1 MKILVQRTK
10 AAKVIIDEKIVGE
23 ITHGMVLFICLVE
36 GDTEEQVK
44 KAAQKVVNMRIFNDA
59 DDKMNLDITQANGQI
74 LAISQ
79 FTLAWDG
86 QKGNRPSFDQ
96 SMAPAQAQVL
106 FRLFLDALREKA
118 PVQTGRFGAHMN
130 VELDNDGP
138 VTFFLE
144 FK

>member
-10 AAKVIIDEKIVGE
+10 SAKVTVDHEVIGQID
-23 ITHGMVLFICLVE
+23 HGMVIFVCLVQ
-36 GDTEEQVK
+36 GDTEEQIHKAVK
-44 KAAQKVVNMRIFNDA
+44 KIVQMRIFSDA
-59 DDKMNLDITQANGQI
+59 DEKMNFDITQTGGQI

-96 SMAPAQAQVL
+96 AMPPAQAQVL
-106 FRLFLDALREKA
+106 FRIFLDQLREKV
-118 PVQTGRFGAHMN
+118 PVQTGRFAAHMN

-144 FK
+144 F

>member
-10 AAKVIIDEKIVGE
+10 AAKVTVDQEIIGQID
-23 ITHGMVLFICLVE
+23 HGLVIFVCLVQ
-36 GDTEEQVK
+36 GDTEEQIQKAVK
-44 KAAQKVVNMRIFNDA
+44 KIVQMRIFNDQ
-59 DDKMNLDITQANGQI
+59 DERMNLDITQTGGKV

-96 SMAPAQAQVL
+96 AMAPAQAQVL
-106 FRLFLDALREKA
+106 FRIFLDHLRDKVSVE
-118 PVQTGRFGAHMN
+118 TGRFGSHMN

-144 FK
+144 F

>member
-1 MKILVQRTK
+1 MRIVVQRVK
-10 AAKVIIDEKIVGE
+10 KAKVIIESEETGRIDNGLLLLV
-23 ITHGMVLFICLVE
+23 CLVD
-36 GDTEEQVK
+36 GDSEEVVD
-44 KAAQKVVNMRIFNDA
+44 KAAQKVLSMRIFSDQ
-59 DDKMNLDITQANGQI
+59 DDKMNLDIQQTGGAI

-86 QKGNRPSFDQ
+86 QKGNRPSFDKA
-96 SMAPAQAQVL
+96 MAPAQAQLL
-106 FRLFLDALREKA
+106 FRFFLDRLREKV

-144 FK
+144 F

>member
-10 AAKVIIDEKIVGE
+10 AAKVIVDHEAIGE
-23 ITHGMVLFICLVE
+23 IEHGIVIFVCLVQ

-44 KAAQKVVNMRIFNDA
+44 KAVKKIVQMRIFNDDA
-59 DDKMNLDITQANGQI
+59 EKMNLDITQIEGKV

-96 SMAPAQAQVL
+96 AMAPAQAQVL
-106 FRLFLDALREKA
+106 FRIFLDHLREKV
-118 PVQTGRFGAHMN
+118 PVETGRFGSHMN

-144 FK
+144 F